1 MSFVC
6 YTRSVYN
13 FCFQLYLCTF
23 VRGDRD
29 FQDAGS
35 FTSEYQLVFLLNGD
49 DQDHIKGC
57 FVMSRALG
65 FWFCSIYIAL
75 IQNNNFS
82 SYMDPFL
89 SPLSNRR
96 SSRDQSFQFF
106 SDLRFTAR
114 ILTDFLARY
123 ILFFSRDSE
132 SSATTLDDVTERTVR
147 NYSNNNNR
155 ILWAFVQKTKV
166 VTWKRSTAFRRK
178 TECMQKYPK

>member
-1 MSFVC
+1 
-6 YTRSVYN
+6 
-13 FCFQLYLCTF
+13 
-23 VRGDRD
+23 
-29 FQDAGS
+29 
-35 FTSEYQLVFLLNGD
+35 
-49 DQDHIKGC
+49 
-57 FVMSRALG
+57 
-65 FWFCSIYIAL
+65 
-75 IQNNNFS
+75 
-82 SYMDPFL
+82 MDPFL

-106 SDLRFTAR
+106 SDLRFTTR

-166 VTWKRSTAFRRK
+166 VT
-178 TECMQKYPK
+178 

>member
-1 MSFVC
+1 
-6 YTRSVYN
+6 
-13 FCFQLYLCTF
+13 
-23 VRGDRD
+23 
-29 FQDAGS
+29 
-35 FTSEYQLVFLLNGD
+35 
-49 DQDHIKGC
+49 
-57 FVMSRALG
+57 
-65 FWFCSIYIAL
+65 
-75 IQNNNFS
+75 
-82 SYMDPFL
+82 MDPFL
-89 SPLSNRR
+89 CPLSNRR

-166 VTWKRSTAFRRK
+166 VT
-178 TECMQKYPK
+178 